1 MRPPRPEE
9 GHTTVVKKKGYKER
23 KGTVSEADE
32 NKERVVSWKP
42 NKESFK
48 K

>member
-1 MRPPRPEE
+1 ME
-9 GHTTVVKKKGYKER
+9 KQGYKEQ

-32 NKERVVSWKP
+32 NKELVISWKP